1 MTRLRDICVDDV
13 RQKLHL
19 EAGPGT
25 RLGSYL
31 CGKIAGSDWQAI
43 FRDARRWFEA
53 NYETLPKDGIATKVF
68 LFGFSR
74 GALIARHFAA
84 WLDKLGAAVAY
95 LGLWDTVDSTVGLD
109 VAADCPRNV
118 KKARH
123 AVSRDETRKFFQY
136 VPLKGGKGQVAEM
149 LFPGSHSDVG
159 GLYGD
164 NHLVADLADG
174 FDVRDA
180 LVAELGDVAE
190 AVDAGKDLPVEFL
203 QKLQVGIKARAL
215 LLGAK
220 AQLGG
225 LEHHLGA
232 GYGAVHLACAVVRL
246 AEGAVAVGAIHVVA
260 HGQDHWRAVGHA
272 GGGAQACERLGA
284 ADYEDALGLEVM
296 GCGRHAGGL
305 EHEPEVL
312 VAHGFV
318 RIGAAGPA
326 LLGGQLQE
334 VHGVSSLR
342 SCCAE

>member
-1 MTRLRDICVDDV
+1 MNLCLFFEGTGRGVAGKVTNVTRLRDICVDDV

-53 NYETLPKDGIATKVF
+53 NYESLPKDGIGTSVF

-84 WLDKLGAAVAY
+84 WLDKLGVEVDY
-95 LGLWDTVDSTVGLD
+95 LGLWDTVDATIGLD

-136 VPLKGGKGQVAEM
+136 VPLKGDKGQVVEM

-164 NHLVADLADG
+164 NHLVADLAL
-174 FDVRDA
+174 A
-180 LVAELGDVAE
+180 WIA
-190 AVDAGKDLPVEFL
+190 AGAKREGLRL
-203 QKLQVGIKARAL
+203 RRAARLSQKLDST
-215 LLGAK
+215 
-220 AQLGG
+220 
-225 LEHHLGA
+225 
-232 GYGAVHLACAVVRL
+232 AVVLHDPHGESSNLWGAFDRVRRNLPRIRL
-246 AEGAVAVGAIHVVA
+246 HF
-260 HGQDHWRAVGHA
+260 
-272 GGGAQACERLGA
+272 ACK
-284 ADYEDALGLEVM
+284 GL
-296 GCGRHAGGL
+296 
-305 EHEPEVL
+305 
-312 VAHGFV
+312 
-318 RIGAAGPA
+318 
-326 LLGGQLQE
+326 
-334 VHGVSSLR
+334 
-342 SCCAE
+342 